1 MAHVLA
7 VAAGLLVQEELELA
21 VALGVRGGGAGN
33 RSRGG
38 RAWAVSTTLEHTTG
52 RTNCVFSKGTC
63 TSPGH
68 TSNGSPRSLRQ
79 GKMGLV
85 LTACNARTSL

>member
-1 MAHVLA
+1 VAHVLA

-38 RAWAVSTTLEHTTG
+38 WGLAFSNNFPRERTMG
-52 RTNCVFSKGTC
+52 RTNCVLS
-63 TSPGH
+63 
-68 TSNGSPRSLRQ
+68 Q
-79 GKMGLV
+79 
-85 LTACNARTSL
+85 LT